1 LVFCATGVFKETG
14 FAARD
19 INFTRSKNM
28 HMKLFTAAAI
38 VTALLPTTG
47 WAQAYPA
54 KPVRIIVGLAPGG
67 GNDTM
72 ARLIGQK
79 LSQTLKQQF
88 VVDNRPGAG
97 GVIAGEV
104 VAKAPPDGY
113 TLLLGN
119 VAMLAIIPNIQKK
132 VPYDPLKD
140 FTPISLM
147 ATAPL
152 LVVVHPSLPVH
163 SIKQLIAF
171 AKAKPGELNYASNG
185 IGSSTHLAT
194 ELFTVMTGTKMTH
207 VPYKGLSPATVDLLS
222 GQVPVMFSSAV
233 AMTPHV
239 TSGRLRALAITGA
252 TRSKA
257 LPQVPTVAEAGV
269 PGYEA
274 GSWYG
279 ILGPSG
285 MDRGNVDLLSREIA
299 AGMKAPDVQQRLDS
313 EGVVAIGSTPAEF
326 AAHIKK
332 EHARM
337 AQVVKSSG
345 AKFE

>member
-1 LVFCATGVFKETG
+1 
-14 FAARD
+14 
-19 INFTRSKNM
+19 
-28 HMKLFTAAAI
+28 
-38 VTALLPTTG
+38 
-47 WAQAYPA
+47 
-54 KPVRIIVGLAPGG
+54 
-67 GNDTM
+67 M

-97 GVIAGEV
+97 GLIAGEV
-104 VAKAPPDGY
+104 VAKSPPDGY

-171 AKAKPGELNYASNG
+171 AKAKPNELNYASNG

-194 ELFTVMTGTKMTH
+194 ELFKVMTGTKMTH

-299 AGMKAPDVQQRLDS
+299 AAMKAPDVQQRFDS

>member
-1 LVFCATGVFKETG
+1 M
-14 FAARD
+14 AAG
-19 INFTRSKNM
+19 M
-28 HMKLFTAAAI
+28 AA
-38 VTALLPTTG
+38 VLLPMTG
-47 WAQAYPA
+47 SAQTYPA

-97 GVIAGEV
+97 GLIAGEV
-104 VAKAPPDGY
+104 VAKSPPDGY

-132 VPYDPLKD
+132 MPYDPLKD

-171 AKAKPGELNYASNG
+171 AKAKPNELNYASNG

-194 ELFTVMTGTKMTH
+194 ELFKVMTGTKMTH

-285 MDRGNVDLLSREIA
+285 MDRGIVDLLSREIA
-299 AGMKAPDVQQRLDS
+299 AAMKAPDVQQRLDS

>member
-1 LVFCATGVFKETG
+1 
-14 FAARD
+14 
-19 INFTRSKNM
+19 M
-28 HMKLFTAAAI
+28 HTKLFTAAAI
-38 VTALLPTTG
+38 AAALLPMTAS
-47 WAQAYPA
+47 AQAYPA
-54 KPVRIIVGLAPGG
+54 KPVRILVGLAPGG

-72 ARLIGQK
+72 ARMIGQK

-97 GVIAGEV
+97 GMIAGEL
-104 VAKAPPDGY
+104 VAKSPPDGY

-132 VPYDPLKD
+132 VPYDSLKD
-140 FTPISLM
+140 FEPVSLI

-152 LVVVHPSLPVH
+152 LVVVHPSLPVN

-171 AKAKPGELNYASNG
+171 AKAKPGQLNYASNG

-194 ELFTVMTGTKMTH
+194 ELFKVMTGTDMAH
-207 VPYKGLSPATVDLLS
+207 VPYKGLSPATTDLLS

-252 TRSKA
+252 NRSKA
-257 LPQVPTVAEAGV
+257 LPKVPTVAESGV
-269 PGYEA
+269 RDYEA

-279 ILGPSG
+279 ILGPAG
-285 MDRGNVDLLSREIA
+285 MDRTAVDLLSREIA
-299 AGMKAPDVQQRLDS
+299 AATKSPEVQQRLDN
-313 EGVVAIGSTPAEF
+313 EGVIAIGSTPAQF

-332 EHARM
+332 EHARV

-345 AKFE
+345 AKFD

>member
-1 LVFCATGVFKETG
+1 
-14 FAARD
+14 
-19 INFTRSKNM
+19 M

-79 LSQTLKQQF
+79 LSQSLKQQF

-97 GVIAGEV
+97 GIIAGEV

-119 VAMLAIIPNIQKK
+119 VAMLAIVPNIQKK

-171 AKAKPGELNYASNG
+171 AKAHPGELNYASNG

-194 ELFTVMTGTKMTH
+194 ELFNVMTGTKMTH

-279 ILGPSG
+279 ILGPAG
-285 MDRGNVDLLSREIA
+285 MDRAIVDLLSREIA
-299 AGMKAPDVQQRLDS
+299 AAMKAPDVVQRLDS
-313 EGVVAIGSTPAEF
+313 EGVVAIGSTPAQF

-332 EHARM
+332 EHARV

-345 AKFE
+345 AKFD

>member
-1 LVFCATGVFKETG
+1 MK
-14 FAARD
+14 
-19 INFTRSKNM
+19 TRPQTI
-28 HMKLFTAAAI
+28 LGTVLAAAI
-38 VTALLPTTG
+38 AAALLPMTG
-47 WAQAYPA
+47 SAQTYPA

-97 GVIAGEV
+97 GLIAGEV
-104 VAKAPPDGY
+104 VAKSPPDGY

-171 AKAKPGELNYASNG
+171 AKAKPNELNYASNG

-194 ELFTVMTGTKMTH
+194 ELFKVMTGTKMTH

-285 MDRGNVDLLSREIA
+285 MDRGIVDLLSREIA
-299 AGMKAPDVQQRLDS
+299 AAMKAPDVQQRLDS

>member
-1 LVFCATGVFKETG
+1 MKTRPQNILGVVIATAI
-14 FAARD
+14 AA
-19 INFTRSKNM
+19 
-28 HMKLFTAAAI
+28 
-38 VTALLPTTG
+38 ALLPMTGSAQTTSTG
-47 WAQAYPA
+47 SGQAYPA

-88 VVDNRPGAG
+88 VVDNRAGAG
-97 GVIAGEV
+97 GLIAGEV
-104 VAKAPPDGY
+104 VAKSPPDGY

-119 VAMLAIIPNIQKK
+119 VAMLAIIPNIQNK
-132 VPYDPLKD
+132 VLYDALKD

-171 AKAKPGELNYASNG
+171 AKAKPNELNYASNG

-194 ELFTVMTGTKMTH
+194 ELFKVMTGTKMTH

-274 GSWYG
+274 
-279 ILGPSG
+279 
-285 MDRGNVDLLSREIA
+285 
-299 AGMKAPDVQQRLDS
+299 
-313 EGVVAIGSTPAEF
+313 
-326 AAHIKK
+326 
-332 EHARM
+332 
-337 AQVVKSSG
+337 
-345 AKFE
+345 

>member
-1 LVFCATGVFKETG
+1 
-14 FAARD
+14 
-19 INFTRSKNM
+19 
-28 HMKLFTAAAI
+28 MKPSLFAI
-38 VTALLPTTG
+38 VAIAAALLPIFAS
-47 WAQAYPA
+47 AQTYPA
-54 KPVRIIVGLAPGG
+54 KPVRVMVGLAPGG

-72 ARLIGQK
+72 ARMIGQK

-97 GVIAGEV
+97 GMIAAEL

-132 VPYDPLKD
+132 APYDPLKD
-140 FTPISLM
+140 FEPVSLI

-152 LVVVHPSLPVH
+152 LVVVHPSLPVN

-171 AKAKPGELNYASNG
+171 AKAKPGQLNYASNG
-185 IGSSTHLAT
+185 VGSSTHLAT
-194 ELFTVMTGTKMTH
+194 ELFKVMTGTSMTH
-207 VPYKGLSPATVDLLS
+207 VPYKGLAPATTDLLS

-239 TSGRLRALAITGA
+239 TSRRLRALAITGA
-252 TRSKA
+252 NRAKV
-257 LPQVPTVAEAGV
+257 LPDVPTVAEAGV
-269 PGYEA
+269 RDYEA

-279 ILGPSG
+279 ILGPAG
-285 MDRGNVDLLSREIA
+285 MDRVSVDLLSREIA
-299 AGMKAPDVQQRLDS
+299 AAAKSSDVQQRLDS
-313 EGVVAIGSTPAEF
+313 EGVIGIGSTPAQL
-326 AAHIKK
+326 AAHIRK
-332 EHARM
+332 EHARV

-345 AKFE
+345 AKFD